1 MLKGKNIVITGC
13 SRGIGRVLMWECMR
27 NGANVFACM
36 RTDASVHAPDFLG
49 GVEKENCGGS
59 LIPFFFDLAD
69 EQSVKAGAAEILAH
83 KVPIH
88 GIVNNAGTAGAKS
101 LFLMTSIKDIRE
113 TFEVNFFGPFF
124 LTQYLLKNMVR
135 QRSGAVVNVSSVAAI
150 DGVPGQFAYVS
161 SKAAVVGATKKLAQE
176 METYGIRV
184 NAVAPGVVQTDMML
198 QMEEKLLNETI
209 SRTSLKRTGL
219 PEEVAGAVIYLLS
232 DRCGNVT
239 GQTFRVDGGIY
250 T

>member
-1 MLKGKNIVITGC
+1 MFLCGNACETEQMFLRAC
-13 SRGIGRVLMWECMR
+13 EQMR
-27 NGANVFACM
+27 QYM
-36 RTDASVHAPDFLG
+36 RQIFWG

-124 LTQYLLKNMVR
+124 
-135 QRSGAVVNVSSVAAI
+135 
-150 DGVPGQFAYVS
+150 
-161 SKAAVVGATKKLAQE
+161 
-176 METYGIRV
+176 
-184 NAVAPGVVQTDMML
+184 
-198 QMEEKLLNETI
+198 
-209 SRTSLKRTGL
+209 
-219 PEEVAGAVIYLLS
+219 
-232 DRCGNVT
+232 
-239 GQTFRVDGGIY
+239 
-250 T
+250 